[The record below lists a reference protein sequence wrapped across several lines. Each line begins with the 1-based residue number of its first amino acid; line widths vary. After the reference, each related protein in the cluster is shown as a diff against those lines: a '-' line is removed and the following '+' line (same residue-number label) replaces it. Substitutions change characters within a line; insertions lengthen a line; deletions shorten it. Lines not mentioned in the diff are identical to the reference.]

1 MNDQTKST
9 LKKLFLTGAV
19 ILVVGA
25 LAMGSMA
32 FVTKAA
38 AQTSLAGILP
48 QTDNPDDGTTDT
60 EVVRPFGGHGGRGL
74 PFGPGSGIDYDAYLA
89 EALGITTDELQAAYD
104 TADQAALDEAV
115 AQGLIT
121 EEQAALIQARR
132 ALVDYIDHDA
142 IIAEALG
149 ITTDELQAA
158 RDEGKDV
165 RDLIDELDLD
175 GQTVL
180 AAIKAGYQE
189 AVQQAVDD
197 GILTQDQ
204 ADQIAENVQDLLGG
218 RGGRGGHGR
227 PININI
233 NIDRSDET
241 NP

>member
-32 FVTKAA
+32 FVTQAA
-38 AQTSLAGILP
+38 AQTD
-48 QTDNPDDGTTDT
+48 TPDDGTAAPADGL
-60 EVVRPFGGHGGRGL
+60 RPFGGRGGRGL

-89 EALGITTDELQAAYD
+89 DALGITTDELQAAYD

-115 AQGLIT
+115 AQGIIT
-121 EEQAALIQARR
+121 AEQAALIQARR
-132 ALVDYIDHDA
+132 ALAEYIDRDA
-142 IIAEALG
+142 IIAGALG
-149 ITTDELQAA
+149 ISVDELQAA

-175 GQTVL
+175 GQNVL
-180 AAIKAGYQE
+180 AAIKAGYAE

-197 GILTQDQ
+197 GILTQEQ
-204 ADQIAENVQDLLGG
+204 ADQIAENAQDLLGG
-218 RGGRGGHGR
+218 RGGRGGRGDR

-233 NIDRSDET
+233 HIDRTDDT